1 MTNRITRGTR
11 KARMNQEIMKFYKD
25 HGVNPLGGCLPMAL
39 QLPILYGFYRVLELP
54 IELRH
59 APWIGWVKDLSAPE
73 TVHMFGHGVHILP
86 IIMIVASFFMQKMT
100 PMPTVDP
107 NQQRMMLLMPVF
119 LGFLFYNLASGLVL
133 YFLVASLV
141 GIAQQVF
148 INKTMPAPSLVP
160 VARKTA
166 EAKQ

>member
-1 MTNRITRGTR
+1 
-11 KARMNQEIMKFYKD
+11 
-25 HGVNPLGGCLPMAL
+25 
-39 QLPILYGFYRVLELP
+39 
-54 IELRH
+54 
-59 APWIGWVKDLSAPE
+59 
-73 TVHMFGHGVHILP
+73 MFGHGVHILP

-141 GIAQQVF
+141 GIAQQIF
-148 INKTMPAPSLVP
+148 INKTVAPPVLKPVP
-160 VARKTA
+160 QKTP
-166 EAKQ
+166 EASE